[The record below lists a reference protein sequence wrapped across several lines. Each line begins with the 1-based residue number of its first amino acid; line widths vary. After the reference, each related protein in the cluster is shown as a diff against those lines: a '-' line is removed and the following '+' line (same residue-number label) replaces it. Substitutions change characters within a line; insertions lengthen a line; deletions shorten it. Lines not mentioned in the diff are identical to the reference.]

1 MKPLNATETGCTPI
15 SSNCVIWQG
24 PDIECVKL
32 CKGDTVSAVVAKL
45 ATELCTI
52 MEELKISNYDL
63 TCLNLSGC
71 GPLNFQQLIQ
81 LLIDKVCALN
91 ECCQQ
96 NNTGNGTQREGCPDC
111 IVDICKNFYYT
122 NELGDL
128 VTTMQLTDYVTAIGN
143 RVCNIIDEI
152 EIIKLQINNLDIRVT
167 ALENAP
173 PPSFTIP
180 QIIPNC
186 VLPGVPT
193 DINIVLAAL
202 EQQFCTLIS
211 ATGTGSQILTA
222 IAAPCV
228 TSTSPSLANSSI
240 TMGAIP
246 GWINPVGT
254 LADSIN
260 NLWLTI
266 CDLRAAVLNIQTNC
280 CPTGCSGIA
289 LSMSV
294 QLDGTTLTV
303 FINGTIPPG
312 FGQCPPLYS
321 TPVKIQDALGNY
333 TIVNMNLLLYV
344 NAPLGYSIDL
354 ASSSLDVNTNLTVTV
369 TPCLENGST
378 GAHCEY
384 TLVETVTNSGLC
396 PTMVYTNTDTTI
408 SFNTT
413 IVIPGTTTTYTLEV
427 WDSTL
432 STIVDSTSVIT
443 TVPPAYN
450 WSGTFSLLSPSTTY
464 KLRVVVTTSGGA
476 TTNCPFATVITAPPT
491 CLAPTALT
499 PSLII

>member
-180 QIIPNC
+180 QIVPNC

-202 EQQFCTLIS
+202 EQQFCSLIS
-211 ATGTGSQILTA
+211 ATGTGPQILTS
-222 IAAPCV
+222 ISAPCV
-228 TSTSPSLANSSI
+228 TSTTPSLGNSSI

-246 GWINPVGT
+246 GWINPVAT
-254 LADSIN
+254 LADSVN

-266 CDLRAAVLNIQTNC
+266 CDIRAAVLNIQTNC
-280 CPTGCSGIA
+280 CPTGCSGVI
-289 LSMSV
+289 LTMSID
-294 QLDGTTLTV
+294 LDGSDLN
-303 FINGTIPPG
+303 IYMNGTIPSG
-312 FGQCPPLYS
+312 FLQC
-321 TPVKIQDALGNY
+321 TGTTAFRIEDAFGAY
-333 TIVNMNLLLYV
+333 VIVYADISIFLNSIT
-344 NAPLGYSIDL
+344 GYSVNL
-354 ASSSLDVNTNLTVTV
+354 ASSALDLTSSITVTA
-369 TPCLENGST
+369 TPCLNNGIT

-384 TLVETVTNSGLC
+384 TLVEDVYNGAALC
-396 PTMVYTNTDTTI
+396 PTMTYTANSTSIDF
-408 SFNTT
+408 STT
-413 IVIPGTTTTYTLEV
+413 IVNPGTGVNYTIEVYDNSLTTLIT
-427 WDSTL
+427 STTVL
-432 STIVDSTSVIT
+432 V
-443 TVPPAYN
+443 TVPPAYT
-450 WSGTFSLLSPSTTY
+450 WTGTLSGLSASTTY
-464 KLRVVVTTSGGA
+464 KIRVVVQPASGPA
-476 TTNCPFATVITAPPT
+476 INCPYAVIITQPPVCTPPDSLTTTITA
-491 CLAPTALT
+491 
-499 PSLII
+499 

>member
-1 MKPLNATETGCTPI
+1 MKPLNAAETGCTPI

-24 PDIECVKL
+24 PDIECIKL

-52 MEELKISNYDL
+52 MDELKVTNYDL

-71 GPLNFQQLIQ
+71 GPQTFQQLIQ

-91 ECCQQ
+91 TCCQQ
-96 NNTGNGTQREGCPDC
+96 NTNNGTTREGCPDC
-111 IVDICKNFYYT
+111 IVDICKNFQYY

-173 PPSFTIP
+173 APTFTIP
-180 QIIPNC
+180 QIIPTC

-202 EQQFCTLIS
+202 EQQFCLLIS
-211 ATGTGSQILTA
+211 ATGTGPEILLS
-222 IAAPCV
+222 ISNPCV
-228 TSTSPSLANSSI
+228 ASTTPTLNNSSV
-240 TMGAIP
+240 TMGSLP
-246 GWINPVGT
+246 GWIEPVGT

-260 NLWLTI
+260 NLWITI

-280 CPTGCSGIA
+280 CPSGCDGIV

-294 QLDGTTLTV
+294 ELDGTDLTV
-303 FINGTIPPG
+303 FVNGTIPAG
-312 FGQCPPLYS
+312 FGMCPPSYL
-321 TPVKIQDALGNY
+321 TPVKIQDAYGNY
-333 TIVNMNLLLYV
+333 TIVYMNIITYL
-344 NAPLGYSIDL
+344 NAPLGYTIDL

-369 TPCLENGST
+369 SPCLENGST

-384 TLVETVTNSGLC
+384 TLVENVTNSGLC

-408 SFNTT
+408 DFSTT
-413 IVIPGTTTTYTLEV
+413 ITVPGTTTTYTLEL
-427 WDSTL
+427 WDTTL
-432 STIVDSTSVIT
+432 STLVNSTSVIT

-450 WSGTFSLLSPSTTY
+450 WTGSFGSLSPSTTY
-464 KLRVVVTTSGGA
+464 KLRVVIQTASGA
-476 TTNCPFATVITAPPT
+476 TTNCPFAVVITSPANCLPPDSV
-491 CLAPTALT
+491 T
-499 PSLII
+499 PSITI